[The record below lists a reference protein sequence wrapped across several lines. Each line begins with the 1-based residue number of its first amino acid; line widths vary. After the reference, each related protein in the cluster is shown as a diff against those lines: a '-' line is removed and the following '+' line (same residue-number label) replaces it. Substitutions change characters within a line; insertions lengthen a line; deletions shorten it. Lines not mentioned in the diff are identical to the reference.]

1 MKKKNGGI
9 VLRLKTIYI
18 IKGNNIFTVSIVSII
33 LEQKINLNLM
43 KKYVKIYN
51 R

>member
-9 VLRLKTIYI
+9 ILRLKAIYI

-33 LEQKINLNLM
+33 LEQKIH
-43 KKYVKIYN
+43 K

>member
-1 MKKKNGGI
+1 MKKKNGGTI
-9 VLRLKTIYI
+9 LRLKTIYI
-18 IKGNNIFTVSIVSII
+18 IKGNNIFIVSIVSII

-43 KKYVKIYN
+43 KNYAKSYQ